1 MSLPWEIKTEATPFP
16 WVSYYSDLFSTLIL
30 PLNLARASCSPALTA
45 PCRLSISGPGVAVLH
60 STRGWGGWKPRW
72 GPHQISHCSGLT
84 FKRSL
89 LTSTWIWGHQDG
101 SCASL
106 GEEEFHHSYQRKQHY
121 MLSLVSLV
129 AKRRH
134 CADSLLTRSLRFF
147 LGRSHRLPW
156 PLNGLPCP
164 HCPPAGFSFF
174 VIIRSK
180 QHHPNTHT
188 LLPLRGKLSVSRTRI
203 YHMIHF

>member
-1 MSLPWEIKTEATPFP
+1 MGVLLLWLFFHFDLASELSQGKLLTCTDSSLQASHLGPW
-16 WVSYYSDLFSTLIL
+16 
-30 PLNLARASCSPALTA
+30 SCSSPLHK
-45 PCRLSISGPGVAVLH
+45 GV
-60 STRGWGGWKPRW
+60 RW
-72 GPHQISHCSGLT
+72 METKEGPHQISHCSGLT

-89 LTSTWIWGHQDG
+89 QTSTWIWGHQDG

-121 MLSLVSLV
+121 MLSPVSLV

-134 CADSLLTRSLRFF
+134 CADSLLTWSLRFF
-147 LGRSHRLPW
+147 LVRSHRLPW

-164 HCPPAGFSFF
+164 HCPLAGFSFF

-188 LLPLRGKLSVSRTRI
+188 LLPLRGKLSASRTRI
-203 YHMIHF
+203 YHMVHF